1 MENIPIRI
9 DRIIKNEMISTRA
22 FEMKIGVSE
31 GVIAKCVKNQT
42 DTGGSVLSKILNE
55 LPKYSGD
62 WLLTGNGG
70 MLKSRQENYL
80 NMSDIDSKENI
91 PTVEDHKEGYISLN
105 KKEKTELLILKN
117 ENELLKKIIL
127 EKNKEIDFYRDLL
140 IKK

>member
-1 MENIPIRI
+1 
-9 DRIIKNEMISTRA
+9 
-22 FEMKIGVSE
+22 
-31 GVIAKCVKNQT
+31 
-42 DTGGSVLSKILNE
+42 
-55 LPKYSGD
+55 
-62 WLLTGNGG
+62 
-70 MLKSRQENYL
+70 
-80 NMSDIDSKENI
+80 MSDIDSKENI